1 MCPGAVHPG
10 RAAPSRATACLRD
23 DLRHGIGGLLR
34 DAVVGD
40 VVRPAHADG
49 TDDLAVGRHDRHAAG
64 GEYEIKDGETVLDV
78 LLAGGVDAPYSCRQ
92 GICGD
97 CIVRVLAGEPDHRD
111 DVLTDRE
118 RADGMFTTCS
128 SQALSPILELDL

>member
-1 MCPGAVHPG
+1 M
-10 RAAPSRATACLRD
+10 
-23 DLRHGIGGLLR
+23 
-34 DAVVGD
+34 
-40 VVRPAHADG
+40 
-49 TDDLAVGRHDRHAAG
+49 
-64 GEYEIKDGETVLDV
+64 KDGETVLDV